1 MLSPEP
7 KNVINEG
14 LTKKKSQEAQGQHSR
29 GGGGRGVRCCVL
41 SSNTCDLETNI
52 CTYFSRGRILA
63 PVIVKPEC

>member
-29 GGGGRGVRCCVL
+29 GGGGGGGLGAVSCPQ
-41 SSNTCDLETNI
+41 T
-52 CTYFSRGRILA
+52 
-63 PVIVKPEC
+63 PVILRQIYVLILVGVVF